1 VERRIIL
8 AIVLMLIVA
17 VLPSILFPPKR
28 APGPAARGPADSSG
42 ARAGAPREST
52 GAAAP
57 LAAGAPL
64 GLPAAGAVA
73 PAETVWVTSPL
84 YRLGFST
91 RGGALVH
98 AELLGYRSFTAGDSG
113 RPVELVLPGR
123 PLLLYARTAA
133 GQGGRGGEG
142 GEGGDTLSVADWS
155 LVPSAAAVRLGPGA
169 ADSATLTFR
178 GERGGARVTLEYRF
192 AAGEYR
198 FGVRGRFEGFGPG
211 GATLL
216 LGLADG
222 LRSVE
227 ADSLDDFRHFAVV
240 TKAARTQ
247 STAFQSLKPGER
259 KILDGPFEWAGVKS
273 KYFFVAALAT
283 RENAPQFGGGIVVGG
298 PRTVTASSLF
308 GRSAVATRAALTLT
322 LPVPPAGDFGFD
334 MYAGPLEYRRLA
346 RLGHDLDD
354 ANPYGGVLR
363 PVIQPVSVLV
373 VNILI
378 WMHDRLRLAYG
389 WVLIIFGVLV
399 RALLWPLNQRAMESS
414 LRMQAVAP
422 LIKQTQ
428 ERYKNDPER
437 LQREMLRIYK
447 EHNVNPFGGC
457 LPMLLPMPV
466 LFALFFVFANTIE
479 FRGVPFLWLPDL
491 SRADPYYIIPVV
503 MGVSMFV
510 LTKVG
515 QIGVPPNPQAKTML
529 YFMPAFMTLLFLRFA
544 SGLNLYYAV
553 SNLVSIPQQYLI
565 AMRRV
570 REQGKRAAP

>member
-17 VLPSILFPPKR
+17 VLPSVLFPPKKTDR
-28 APGPAARGPADSSG
+28 RIGAQADSSRTAQESVPGPAATPSPLSAYPPNRLS
-42 ARAGAPREST
+42 
-52 GAAAP
+52 AAK
-57 LAAGAPL
+57 
-64 GLPAAGAVA
+64 
-73 PAETVWVTSPL
+73 AETVWVTSPL

-91 RGGALVH
+91 RGGALVR
-98 AELLGYRSFTAGDSG
+98 AELLGYRSFAPEDSG
-113 RPVELVLPGR
+113 RAVQLVPDGR
-123 PLLLYARTAA
+123 PVLTHARTAGGGGSA
-133 GQGGRGGEG
+133 DTVAFAEWSLAPSARALRVGRDTVTLTFTGQGGGGG
-142 GEGGDTLSVADWS
+142 GGG
-155 LVPSAAAVRLGPGA
+155 
-169 ADSATLTFR
+169 
-178 GERGGARVTLEYRF
+178 GGRFTLEYRF
-192 AAGEYR
+192 FPDEYL
-198 FGVRGRFEGFGPG
+198 FGVRGRLEGFGPG

-216 LGLADG
+216 LGLGEG

-227 ADSLDDFRHFAVV
+227 ADSIDDFHHYAVV
-240 TKAARTQ
+240 TKAAKTQ

-273 KYFFVAALAT
+273 KYFFLAALAIA
-283 RENAPQFGGGIVVGG
+283 ENEPRFGGGIAVGG

-308 GRSAVATRAALTLT
+308 GKSAVATRTGLSLT
-322 LPVPPAGDFGFD
+322 LPVPPAGDFRYD
-334 MYAGPLEYRRLA
+334 VYAGPLEYRRLA
-346 RLGHDLDD
+346 HLGHDLDD
-354 ANPYGGVLR
+354 ANPYGGFLR
-363 PVIQPVSVLV
+363 TIIQPVSVLV

-378 WMHDRLRLAYG
+378 WMHDRLSLAYG

-399 RALLWPLNQRAMESS
+399 RALLWPLNQKAMESS

-422 LIKQTQ
+422 LLKQVQ
-428 ERYKNDPER
+428 DRHRNEPER
-437 LQREMLRIYK
+437 LQRETLKLYK

-491 SRADPYYIIPVV
+491 SRADPYYIIPIV
-503 MGVSMFV
+503 MGLSMFV

-529 YFMPAFMTLLFLRFA
+529 YVMPAFMTLLFLRFA

-553 SNLVSIPQQYLI
+553 SNIFSIPQQYLI
-565 AMRRV
+565 AVRRL
-570 REQGKRAAP
+570 REQGKRT